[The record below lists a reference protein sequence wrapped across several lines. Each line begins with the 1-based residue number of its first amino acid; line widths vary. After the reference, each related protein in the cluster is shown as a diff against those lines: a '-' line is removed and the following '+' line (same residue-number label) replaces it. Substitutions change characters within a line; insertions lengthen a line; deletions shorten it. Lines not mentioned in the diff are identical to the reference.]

1 MGTYLNLAAYSLK
14 FRRKLKQIWASTCI
28 DQKFKRCPPL
38 PTTSVVIVFHNEAWS
53 TLLRTV
59 YSVLH
64 SSPARLLREVI
75 LVDDASTDGRFSGG
89 PGSHLAISSSWL
101 GCICQEI
108 PGSSGHACPLS
119 LPSETTW
126 SWLSR
131 IAEEPTAVVSPDIAT
146 IDLNTFEF
154 SKPVQ
159 NGKQHSRGNFDW
171 SLTFGW
177 EVVPPRERQRRKD
190 ETFPIKSPTFAGGLF
205 AISRSYFE
213 HIGSYD
219 DQMEIWGGEN
229 VEMSFRVRPGVTF
242 KGTSRELPVGGPGGW
257 TPPPQVWLPPRK
269 TFGDITERR
278 RLRERLHCRNFTWY
292 LQNVYPEMFVP
303 DLTPTF
309 YGAVSAGMAK
319 ASTGLGPGWEQR
331 SGELPKGWV
340 WGICIKPAQ
349 GTGVGAATF
358 VTRRCVCHRVCHCS
372 LCLSVTTSV
381 TGWPGRSGLRLSW
394 NLAELV
400 WGELQGG
407 EPTGTWIWVKLGG
420 RAENFPEPRTVP
432 WHREGRCDRSR
443 HDQNRLIKNLASGM
457 CLTARGKHPA
467 LVPCDLTDPHQLWS
481 FT

>member
-1 MGTYLNLAAYSLK
+1 PWGGG
-14 FRRKLKQIWASTCI
+14 
-28 DQKFKRCPPL
+28 CPPGPRDPL
-38 PTTSVVIVFHNEAWS
+38 PRQQLGECFH
-53 TLLRTV
+53 
-59 YSVLH
+59 
-64 SSPARLLREVI
+64 
-75 LVDDASTDGRFSGG
+75 G
-89 PGSHLAISSSWL
+89 WL
-101 GCICQEI
+101 E
-108 PGSSGHACPLS
+108 PL
-119 LPSETTW
+119 
-126 SWLSR
+126 LSR

-177 EVVPPRERQRRKD
+177 EVVPARERQRRKD

-229 VEMSFRVRPGVTF
+229 VEMSFRVWQCGGQVEIIPCSVVGHVFRSKSPHTF
-242 KGTSRELPVGGPGGW
+242 PKGTQVISRN
-257 TPPPQVWLPPRK
+257 QVRLAEVWMDDYKEIFYRRNQQASQMK

-309 YGAVSAGMAK
+309 YGAVSAGN
-319 ASTGLGPGWEQR
+319 GPGSTR
-331 SGELPKGWV
+331 RTMIIAPGH
-340 WGICIKPAQ
+340 
-349 GTGVGAATF
+349 GAAPPVLFPLAHTPLSLM
-358 VTRRCVCHRVCHCS
+358 VC
-372 LCLSVTTSV
+372 
-381 TGWPGRSGLRLSW
+381 
-394 NLAELV
+394 LV
-400 WGELQGG
+400 S
-407 EPTGTWIWVKLGG
+407 P
-420 RAENFPEPRTVP
+420 
-432 WHREGRCDRSR
+432 
-443 HDQNRLIKNLASGM
+443 QNRLIKNLASGM

>member
-1 MGTYLNLAAYSLK
+1 GSGAGKEGNSRDFPACPRPGAAGLK
-14 FRRKLKQIWASTCI
+14 RGPRGGVGWGRHGGEFGMEKALKRMEESKLLPCRCGVWGWDIGGLSSRASPFTPPFCPPRCI

-75 LVDDASTDGRFSGG
+75 LVDDASTDEYLKEELDRYVEQLQIVRVVRQRERKGLITARLLGASVASGEVLTFLDAHCECFHG
-89 PGSHLAISSSWL
+89 WL
-101 GCICQEI
+101 E
-108 PGSSGHACPLS
+108 PL
-119 LPSETTW
+119 
-126 SWLSR
+126 LSR

-177 EVVPPRERQRRKD
+177 EVVPARERQRRKD
-190 ETFPIKSPTFAGGLF
+190 ETYPIKSPTFAGGLF

-229 VEMSFRVRPGVTF
+229 VEMSFRVWQCGGQVEIIPCSVVGHVFRSKSPHTF
-242 KGTSRELPVGGPGGW
+242 PKGTQVISRN
-257 TPPPQVWLPPRK
+257 QVRLAEVWMDDYKEIFYRRNQQASQMAREK

-309 YGAVSAGMAK
+309 YGAVSAGN
-319 ASTGLGPGWEQR
+319 GPGSTR
-331 SGELPKGWV
+331 RVV
-340 WGICIKPAQ
+340 WG
-349 GTGVGAATF
+349 
-358 VTRRCVCHRVCHCS
+358 
-372 LCLSVTTSV
+372 L
-381 TGWPGRSGLRLSW
+381 
-394 NLAELV
+394 
-400 WGELQGG
+400 
-407 EPTGTWIWVKLGG
+407 
-420 RAENFPEPRTVP
+420 
-432 WHREGRCDRSR
+432 
-443 HDQNRLIKNLASGM
+443 
-457 CLTARGKHPA
+457 
-467 LVPCDLTDPHQLWS
+467 
-481 FT
+481 